1 MNKIEKFRI
10 WKILKSQTM
19 KSDHIHFK
27 DLELPIIKSSNTH
40 IRLKIQNTENFGEP
54 NFEIRSHSLQK
65 MQKEQTI
72 TE

>member
-1 MNKIEKFRI
+1 
-10 WKILKSQTM
+10 M